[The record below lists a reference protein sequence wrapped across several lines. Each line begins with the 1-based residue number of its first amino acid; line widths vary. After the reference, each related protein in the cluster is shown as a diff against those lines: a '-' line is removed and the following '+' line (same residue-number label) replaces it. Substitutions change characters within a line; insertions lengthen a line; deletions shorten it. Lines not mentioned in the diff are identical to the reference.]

1 MKRIEMM
8 MIMPTIRRVGIALAF
23 ALLLSTAKA
32 ADVNGRIKGT
42 VTDPVGAVVVKA
54 TVVAT
59 NTATGV
65 KFNTTS
71 QANGDYL
78 FAQLPIGTYSITV
91 TATGFKTFSAT
102 GIVLNIDQAYVEPV
116 QLSVGSTMERVEVQ
130 ADAVQVN
137 TTDQQLSNIV
147 DAAQIV
153 EYPLI
158 GRAFTQLEQILPGVQ
173 ASDDRFTGNYSV
185 NGSETQQSSYLIN
198 GADTNDFTLNTITF
212 QPSVDALDQFN
223 LVTGPL
229 NAEYS
234 RNSGAIVS
242 AVVKQGTNQFHG
254 DIYEF
259 YRDTFLNN
267 GNFFSYNTITNTKS
281 VPVFHQNLFGGTL
294 GGPILRNKLFIF
306 GSYQGNR
313 ARQPGNP
320 SQENTTV
327 PTTAERGGNF
337 TASSFTGNTTHTPS
351 SNFIPG
357 TVSIPGCVSGVDT
370 FAACFARLGG
380 ILPTTA
386 FNTISSALLSAY
398 IPAPNSGTNKYAF
411 NTTTNLVQDQAILR
425 LDFNPTSKDQID
437 FIGIYQHQPTLDSL
451 AFSGP
456 TLPGFGDKSTSETRQ
471 LTFQYTR
478 QISVSAVNQFAIH
491 YTRLNFA
498 STSPQNVI
506 APSSLGF
513 AINPQDTAGQS
524 VPNIRLTGGFNMG
537 FTTNGPQP
545 RIDQNYQ
552 VDDSFSWTIGRHSFK
567 FGYDGRRFNVDNE
580 FDSSNSGAYSFSSTS
595 STTNPST
602 SGNVFLDFE
611 LGIPAS
617 YSQTSNGRIS
627 AVSYENYAY
636 AQDTWKATSTLT
648 LNYGIGYQVDSAIHN
663 RQYGDEGVNCFV
675 PGQQSK
681 VFPTAPLSLGFPG
694 DPGCNDAQGA
704 TTPYSDWGPRFGFA
718 YAPDLGGASHKL
730 SLRGG
735 VGIYYNRTEEEGSLQ
750 NLNQA
755 PYGFTSSGI
764 ADGGIIAGQ
773 TKLPHPTFANPYK
786 DIKTGNTITN
796 PFPAALPKVG
806 SSAVTFVGTP
816 LYVSQYAPGYR
827 APYAVNFQLT
837 VERELPGQM
846 VATASYVGSVA
857 RRNQQTVEG
866 NPITAAGHAACLAD
880 PGCIGNQADQEI
892 LYPTHTL
899 YPQAINPATGFTHF
913 YSDGLIATEG
923 SSNYDA
929 LELSIHKGTTHGLA
943 GQVSYTYSHAL
954 DNASSFEGS
963 GFGIE
968 RGYNQYQTGLNY
980 GNSDYDTRHRLVIA
994 PIYAIPFNVTG
1005 SAFSA
1010 RNLLAAGWEISAI
1023 TTFATGH
1030 PFDISYLGGE
1040 SYALYC
1046 SINDFY
1052 YTCPDVP
1059 NQVAPLK
1066 RFNPHNTTAAI
1077 KGQLFD
1083 GNINT
1088 AGASFT
1094 DETTGSFG
1102 NIGRNKYFG
1111 RGIDNTNLQISK
1123 NIRYSA
1129 EHTERIIQL
1138 RLESYNVF
1146 NHTNFNEPNGNPDN
1160 GTSIFGVISTAATA
1174 RQTQLSGKLYF

>member
-1 MKRIEMM
+1 
-8 MIMPTIRRVGIALAF
+8 MIMPTMRRVGITLVFALA
-23 ALLLSTAKA
+23 LSTARA

-42 VTDPVGAVVVKA
+42 VTDPAGAVVVKA

-65 KFNTTS
+65 KFDTTS
-71 QANGDYL
+71 QADGGYL
-78 FAQLPIGTYSITV
+78 FPQLPIGTYSIAV

-102 GIVLNIDQAYVEPV
+102 GIVLNIDQEYVEPV
-116 QLSVGSTMERVEVQ
+116 KLSVGNASETIEVH
-130 ADAVQVN
+130 ADTIQVN
-137 TTDQQLSNIV
+137 TTDQQLNNIV
-147 DAAQIV
+147 NAAQIV

-158 GRAFTQLEQILPGVQ
+158 GRAFTQLELILPGVQ

-185 NGSETQQSSYLIN
+185 NGAETQQSSYLIN
-198 GADTNDFTLNTITF
+198 GADTNDLPLNTITF

-267 GNFFSYNTITNTKS
+267 GNFFSYNTTTNTKS

-327 PTTAERGGNF
+327 PTTLQRGGNF
-337 TASSFTGNTTHTPS
+337 TGATFS
-351 SNFIPG
+351 SNLIPG

-370 FAACFARLGG
+370 FAACFGSTRLNG

-386 FNTISSALLSAY
+386 FNAISSSLLSTY
-398 IPAPNSGTNKYAF
+398 IPSPNSGTNKYAF

-425 LDFNPTSKDQID
+425 LDFNPTSNDQID

-456 TLPGFGDKSTSETRQ
+456 TLPGFGDKSTSEMRQ

-478 QISVSAVNQFAIH
+478 QISTSAVNQFAIH
-491 YTRLNFA
+491 YTRLNFG
-498 STSPQNVI
+498 SVSPQNVI
-506 APSSLGF
+506 APSSMGF
-513 AINPQDTAGQS
+513 AINPQDVGGQS
-524 VPNIRLTGGFNMG
+524 VPNIKLTGGFNIG

-552 VDDSFSWTIGRHSFK
+552 LDDSFSMTVGHHTFK

-580 FDSSNSGAYSFSSTS
+580 FDSSNSGAYSFTTS
-595 STTNPST
+595 SSSNPSS

-617 YSQTSNGRIS
+617 YTQTSNGRIS

-636 AQDTWKATSTLT
+636 AQDTWKATTNLT

-704 TTPYSDWGPRFGFA
+704 TTHYADWGPRLGFA
-718 YAPDLGGASHKL
+718 YAPDLGGSSHKL

-755 PYGFTSSGI
+755 PYGFTSNGI
-764 ADGGIIAGQ
+764 KDALS
-773 TKLPHPTFANPYK
+773 TYHPTFANPYK
-786 DIKTGNTITN
+786 DIRTGTTIAN

-806 SSAVTFVGTP
+806 SSAITFVGTP
-816 LYVSQYAPGYR
+816 LNVSQYAPGYKP
-827 APYAVNFQLT
+827 PYAVNFQIS
-837 VERELPGQM
+837 VEREFPGQM
-846 VATASYVGSVA
+846 LATASYVGSVA
-857 RRNQQTVEG
+857 KRNQDTVEG

-880 PGCIGNQADQEI
+880 PGCIANQADQEI

-899 YPQAINPATGFTHF
+899 YPQAINPATGQTHF
-913 YSDGLIATEG
+913 NSDGLIATEG
-923 SSNYDA
+923 SSNYNA
-929 LELSIHKGTTHGLA
+929 FQLSIHKGTTHGLA

-954 DNASSFEGS
+954 DNVSSFEGG

-968 RGYNQYQTGLNY
+968 RGYNQYQPGLNY

-994 PIYAIPFNVTG
+994 PIYAIPFNATG
-1005 SAFSA
+1005 STFSP
-1010 RNLLAAGWEISAI
+1010 RNLLLSGWEISAI
-1023 TTFATGH
+1023 TTLATGH

-1046 SINDFY
+1046 SANDFY

-1066 RFNPHNTTAAI
+1066 SFNPHNTTTAI

-1102 NIGRNKYFG
+1102 NISRNKYFG
-1111 RGIDNTNLQISK
+1111 PGIDNTNLQISK
-1123 NIRYSA
+1123 SIRYSA

-1160 GTSIFGVISTAATA
+1160 GPSIFGVISTAATA
-1174 RQTQLSGKLYF
+1174 RQTQLSAKLYF